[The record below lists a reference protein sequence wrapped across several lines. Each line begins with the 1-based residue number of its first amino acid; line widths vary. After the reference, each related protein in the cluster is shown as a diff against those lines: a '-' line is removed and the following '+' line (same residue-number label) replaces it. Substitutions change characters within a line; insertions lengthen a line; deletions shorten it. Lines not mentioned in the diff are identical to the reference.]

1 MSQTAAQRSPPAA
14 AASADGECGGRACT
28 RTHYAACNPQ
38 FAACTRSRKM
48 CCGPNPWVTRHRLK
62 IHKLS
67 APTSLPRRM
76 RSVANRCDSA
86 YRGSSF
92 QHQRLFALG
101 RAANFGVASS
111 TTGVA
116 VTSLRP
122 TCRRSDLADR
132 ISSCKIKSRVAESL
146 SKRWASSLRE
156 RVTELKSTFDTHD
169 ACLTGADAG
178 NPSSVHNTESILVRT
193 RLAQNTQQLNS
204 S

>member
-1 MSQTAAQRSPPAA
+1 MSRCSEPDSCAAITS
-14 AASADGECGGRACT
+14 SSGGVGGRRMW
-28 RTHYAACNPQ
+28 RTCVHTYTVSACNPQ
-38 FAACTRSRKM
+38 FAACTGSRKM

-101 RAANFGVASS
+101 RGANFGVASS

-116 VTSLRP
+116 VTSRGP

-146 SKRWASSLRE
+146 SKRWAYSLRE
-156 RVTELKSTFDTHD
+156 RVTLPKSTFHT
-169 ACLTGADAG
+169 
-178 NPSSVHNTESILVRT
+178 
-193 RLAQNTQQLNS
+193 
-204 S
+204 